1 MFTLPSSLGNQQFGS
16 TSLALSRFDAVAR
29 EILTNELVV
38 GSPTDD
44 KLIERPLGS
53 TELGEK
59 GLDAI
64 RRGLWTKHEMHSNLA
79 ERC

>member
-1 MFTLPSSLGNQQFGS
+1 MFTLPSSVGNQQFGS
-16 TSLALSRFDAVAR
+16 TSFALSTFAAVAR
-29 EILTNELVV
+29 EFLTNELVV

-64 RRGLWTKHEMHSNLA
+64 RRGPRTQHEKYSNLV

>member
-1 MFTLPSSLGNQQFGS
+1 MGNQQFGS
-16 TSLALSRFDAVAR
+16 MSFALSTFAAVAK
-29 EILTNELVV
+29 EFLTNELVV

-59 GLDAI
+59 RLDAI
-64 RRGLWTKHEMHSNLA
+64 RRGPRTQHEKHSNLV

>member
-1 MFTLPSSLGNQQFGS
+1 MPSSVGNQQFGS
-16 TSLALSRFDAVAR
+16 TSFALFRFDSVAR

-59 GLDAI
+59 GLGAI

>member
-1 MFTLPSSLGNQQFGS
+1 M
-16 TSLALSRFDAVAR
+16 AR
-29 EILTNELVV
+29 EILINERVV

-44 KLIERPLGS
+44 EIIERPLGS

-64 RRGLWTKHEMHSNLA
+64 RRGLWTKHEMHSNSA
-79 ERC
+79 EPC

>member
-1 MFTLPSSLGNQQFGS
+1 MSF
-16 TSLALSRFDAVAR
+16 ALSTFAAVAR
-29 EILTNELVV
+29 EFLTNEVVV

-44 KLIERPLGS
+44 KLIDRPLGS
-53 TELGEK
+53 AELGEK

-64 RRGLWTKHEMHSNLA
+64 RRGLWTKHEMHSNLV

>member
-1 MFTLPSSLGNQQFGS
+1 MSF
-16 TSLALSRFDAVAR
+16 ALSTFAAVAR
-29 EILTNELVV
+29 EFLTNEVVV

-44 KLIERPLGS
+44 QLIERPLGS

-64 RRGLWTKHEMHSNLA
+64 RRGPRTQHEKYSNLV

>member
-1 MFTLPSSLGNQQFGS
+1 MPSSVGNQQFGS
-16 TSLALSRFDAVAR
+16 MSFALSTFAAVAR
-29 EILTNELVV
+29 EFLTNEVVV

-64 RRGLWTKHEMHSNLA
+64 RRGLWTKHEMHSNLV

>member
-1 MFTLPSSLGNQQFGS
+1 MSF
-16 TSLALSRFDAVAR
+16 ALSTFAPVAG
-29 EILTNELVV
+29 EFLTNEVVV

-64 RRGLWTKHEMHSNLA
+64 RRVPQTTDEKNSSGP

>member
-1 MFTLPSSLGNQQFGS
+1 MPSSVGNQQFGS
-16 TSLALSRFDAVAR
+16 MSFALSTFAPVAG
-29 EILTNELVV
+29 EFLTNEVVV

-64 RRGLWTKHEMHSNLA
+64 RRGPRTQHEKYFNLV